1 MKYTPFYHKNT
12 LNFGGQL
19 KDLSSPLVMG
29 ILNLTPDSFY
39 SGSRVTQDKL
49 IEKVGAMIE
58 AGVDIIDI
66 GGYSSRP
73 GAADIEEQVELYRV
87 IPAIELI
94 KKHFGD
100 TIVSIDTFRSNV
112 AKQAVFAGAQ
122 LINDISGGQAD
133 SEMFSTLAKLQ
144 VPYVLM
150 HMRGTPRTMQSKT
163 EYQDLIGELFTF
175 FSEKIEELNLLGVHD
190 IIIDL
195 GFGFSKTIE
204 QNFYL
209 LQHLNEFESLNAP
222 ILAGLS
228 RKSFIYKTLGIEPD
242 MAITGT
248 TVVNTIALEQGVK
261 ILRVHD
267 VNEAKELI
275 KLFTFMQKEI

>member
-1 MKYTPFYHKNT
+1 MKYTSIYQNNT

-19 KDLSSPLVMG
+19 KELSSPLVMG
-29 ILNLTPDSFY
+29 ILNITPDSFY
-39 SGSRVTQDKL
+39 SKSRVTQDIL
-49 IEKVGAMIE
+49 LEKVGQMVD

-73 GAADIEEQVELYRV
+73 GAADVAEEDELERV
-87 IPAIELI
+87 IPAIESI
-94 KKHFGD
+94 SKNFSD
-100 TIVSIDTFRSNV
+100 TIVSIDTFRSKV
-112 AKQAVFAGAQ
+112 AKQAADAGAL

-133 SEMFSTLAKLQ
+133 PEMFNTVAQLKL
-144 VPYVLM
+144 PYILM
-150 HMRGTPRTMQSKT
+150 HMKGNPRNMQSNT
-163 EYQDLIGELFTF
+163 QYTDLIGDLFTF
-175 FSEKIEELNLLGVHD
+175 FSQQIEKLNQLGVHD
-190 IIIDL
+190 IIIDP

-209 LQHLNEFESLNAP
+209 LNHLNEFKTLNAP
-222 ILAGLS
+222 MLVGLS
-228 RKSFIYKTLGIEPD
+228 RKSFIYKTLGVKPD
-242 MAITGT
+242 DAKTGS
-248 TVVNTIALEQGVK
+248 TVVNTIALEKGVK